1 MPDKLNPR
9 RDGPRAG
16 HYASAMTA
24 APHDW
29 DDLYAPPPAASF
41 RRAAVSLWVTGALF
55 ALLGGAC
62 GLMFAAIGTTP
73 IDEVIA
79 QGDGQFSEAQAD
91 ALRQFHPFMLGV
103 AAVLGVILFLP
114 GLLML
119 VLGFPVKGRVGWA
132 VTAALVVAGLETIL
146 IGLAG
151 LSSLVNAVLAADV
164 TGILTVL
171 VIFGVA
177 VGLLIWTLGRLLV
190 ARRALKAKEPGY
202 TDDDPWETAI

>member
-1 MPDKLNPR
+1 
-9 RDGPRAG
+9 
-16 HYASAMTA
+16 MTA

-29 DDLYAPPPAASF
+29 DDLYAPPPGASF

-119 VLGFPVKGRVGWA
+119 GLGFPVKGRVGWA

-146 IGLAG
+146 MGLAG
-151 LSSLVNAVLAADV
+151 LSSLVNAVLAGGRHGHPDGAGDLR
-164 TGILTVL
+164 GR
-171 VIFGVA
+171 GRPA
-177 VGLLIWTLGRLLV
+177 GLD
-190 ARRALKAKEPGY
+190 ARPAARGAAS
-202 TDDDPWETAI
+202 AQS